1 VTFPHQPS
9 DWFELQ
15 VCATTPGFAMLI
27 FINSINSTD
36 TYHYIGTEN
45 TSVPK
50 TLWNASWK
58 KQL

>member
-1 VTFPHQPS
+1 
-9 DWFELQ
+9 